1 MWLRLIVEVV
11 LLALTV
17 VSIVSTLRAL
27 GPIRKLVERGTKP
40 WSCDVCLGFWTTL
53 IASIVG
59 CIIASTVDRQ
69 GARPFLE
76 LAIVILPAHGLALMI
91 LSRLR
96 PPVFPFGTEKEMSH
110 GD

>member
-27 GPIRKLVERGTKP
+27 EPIRRLVLQGKKP

-59 CIIASTVDRQ
+59 CVIASTADRQ
-69 GARPFLE
+69 GALPFLE
-76 LAIVILPAHGLALMI
+76 LAIVILPAHGLALLV

-96 PPVFPFGTEKEMSH
+96 PPEFPPIEGEV
-110 GD
+110 